1 MVCVPQSWG
10 NNSDYEEAT
19 TESFSSANVVIDGPE
34 VDTPTTWTYGGC
46 GQPGEYIQ
54 LPIGYMTGP
63 IRTIVTE
70 FGFPGMRRS
79 ESGTN

>member
-1 MVCVPQSWG
+1 MFCVSQSWG

-63 IRTIVTE
+63 IRTIVKE